1 MQVEFYFSDSNLP
14 TDKFLFEKAGG
25 IANIPIELKELCK
38 FKRMRR
44 FQPFEAIV
52 EALRDSDKVELTDND
67 TCVRRKT
74 PLPENFFEVI
84 AKDSDERSVYAK
96 GFGEENS
103 NTQFD
108 VEAFFRPFGPIRA
121 VRLRRTFPEK
131 LFKGSVFVEFQTKE
145 LAETFLSQDPKPKY
159 DDKELQIMSKV
170 EYMMKKKD
178 ELDTGKTVSN
188 GYRSHKGNHDRRG
201 SYDGKR
207 KRDGEDTRDWKTR
220 REEDQKRGFRN
231 DRGRGDRFHGGRGG
245 KGHGGGRSRGPETDD
260 R

>member
-1 MQVEFYFSDSNLP
+1 
-14 TDKFLFEKAGG
+14 
-25 IANIPIELKELCK
+25 
-38 FKRMRR
+38 MRR

-52 EALRDSDKVELTDND
+52 EALRNSDKVELTDND
-67 TCVRRKT
+67 TCVRRKY

-84 AKDSDERSVYAK
+84 AKESDERSIYAK

-103 NTQFD
+103 GTQLD
-108 VEAFFRPFGPIRA
+108 VEAFFASFGHIRA

-145 LAETFLSQDPKPKY
+145 LADSFLAQDPKPKY
-159 DDKELQIMSKV
+159 EGKELQIMSKV
-170 EYMMKKKD
+170 DYMMKKKD

-188 GYRSHKGNHDRRG
+188 GYRVNKGNHERRG

-207 KRDGEDTRDWKTR
+207 KRDGEDNRDWKTR
-220 REEDQKRGFRN
+220 RDEDQKRGFRN
-231 DRGRGDRFHGGRGG
+231 DKGRGGGFRGGRGG
-245 KGHGGGRSRGPETDD
+245 GKGYGGGRSRGPETDD